1 MTSPAAPEPTNGEH
15 GGLNEWTPAGLGSL
29 ARLPIQWAVQDI
41 LPGGQPGIL
50 AGPPAEGKTTLAMQ
64 LAAGKAAGSDVF
76 GIPVAPAPVLFI
88 ELEDSPTV
96 IAKRLELITEGFS
109 AKQRLLLQE
118 NFRLWTPGA
127 GLDPRF
133 TSLATAIYKRLLDL
147 GVKEAGGGV
156 VVIDTLLAVSEG
168 DENAAGA
175 HRELWAIA
183 TWLAQELNVVVLLL
197 HHNRKRDP
205 KTPWNNQGLEA
216 VRGSSAQVGSARF
229 VLQLAKT
236 KKALEPESGQLAKLT
251 MTKVNCAPAGFALD
265 LVQDPHTGLWSRLED
280 NEPQG
285 SITRGA
291 AYRARSPTPEI
302 PVRKR
307 LLQLL
312 AETAQGE
319 ALPSRQ
325 QLSISLFGD
334 ADRASLAKLR
344 AAFRD
349 LRLKGW
355 VDPDQDILTQAG
367 HAKHSALTS
376 QSMSAQTD
384 KEMS

>member
-15 GGLNEWTPAGLGSL
+15 GGLNEWTPASLGSL
-29 ARLPIQWAVQDI
+29 AHLPIQWAVQSI
-41 LPGGQPGIL
+41 LPLGQPGIL

-64 LAAGKAAGSDVF
+64 LAAGKAAGSEVF

-96 IAKRLELITEGFS
+96 IAKRLEVITEGFS

-183 TWLAQELNVVVLLL
+183 TWLAQELNVVVVFL
-197 HHNRKRDP
+197 HHTRKRDP
-205 KTPWNNQGLEA
+205 KAPWISQGLEA
-216 VRGSSAQVGSARF
+216 IRGSSAQIGSARF
-229 VLQLAKT
+229 VLQLSRTRKT
-236 KKALEPESGQLAKLT
+236 LGPKGGQLAT
-251 MTKVNCAPAGFALD
+251 VAVTKINCAAPGCTLD
-265 LVQDPHTGLWSRLED
+265 LVQDPRTGLWSHLED
-280 NEPQG
+280 NEPQE

-291 AYRARSPTPEI
+291 ADRARSPTPEI
-302 PVRKR
+302 PVRKG

-312 AETAQGE
+312 AMSALE
-319 ALPSRQ
+319 APPPSRQ
-325 QLSISLFGD
+325 QLSLSLFGD
-334 ADRASLAKLR
+334 AEPASLAKLR
-344 AAFRD
+344 SAIRD
-349 LRLKGW
+349 LRSKGL
-355 VDPDQDILTQAG
+355 VDADQICLTPEGHLEHNRIQA
-367 HAKHSALTS
+367 S
-376 QSMSAQTD
+376 QLQQ
-384 KEMS
+384 

>member
-1 MTSPAAPEPTNGEH
+1 MTSPAAPELTNGEH
-15 GGLNEWTPAGLGSL
+15 GGLNEWTPASLGPL
-29 ARLPIQWAVQDI
+29 ARLPIQWAIPGI
-41 LPGGQPGIL
+41 LLLGQPGIL
-50 AGPPAEGKTTLAMQ
+50 AGPTAEGKTTLSMQ

-76 GIPVAPAPVLFI
+76 GIPVTPAPVLFI

-96 IAKRLELITEGFS
+96 IAKRLEYITEGFS
-109 AKQRLLLQE
+109 ATQQQLLQE
-118 NFRLWTPGA
+118 NFRIWTPGA

-183 TWLAQELNVVVLLL
+183 TWLAQELNVVVVFL
-197 HHNRKRDP
+197 HHTRKRDP
-205 KTPWNNQGLEA
+205 KAPWNNQGLEA

-229 VLQLAKT
+229 VLQLSKT
-236 KKALEPESGQLAKLT
+236 GKVLEPEGGKLAKLT
-251 MTKVNCAPAGFALD
+251 MTKINSAPPGFTLD
-265 LVQDPHTGLWSRLED
+265 LVQDPRTGLWSRLED
-280 NEPQG
+280 NEPRG

-312 AETAQGE
+312 ADTAKGE

-325 QLSISLFGD
+325 QLSINLFGD
-334 ADRASLAKLR
+334 ADHASLAKLR

-355 VDPDQDILTQAG
+355 VDPDHNRLTPAG
-367 HAKHSALTS
+367 HLALNTAS
-376 QSMSAQTD
+376 TASISTPQEIS
-384 KEMS
+384 